1 MMHSDFRTLLYRAEI
16 AYFDSSDLDQFR
28 AVVDSARLRV
38 QTYKH
43 LRDHE
48 VEIFQPIADQ
58 LVTAF
63 PTEDSELLE
72 SALKHWLSVLRYCA
86 MAMLINDPDFLKYRL
101 LEWLVDVVQ
110 AYDLEAIETHLSE
123 NLYSSL
129 QQQLTESQWELLCP
143 FLQQAE
149 ATLIHQTQTANVT
162 R

>member
-1 MMHSDFRTLLYRAEI
+1 MMHSDFRTLLYKAEI

-38 QTYKH
+38 QTYRH

-48 VEIFQPIADQ
+48 VEIFQPIADG
-58 LVTAF
+58 LVAAF
-63 PTEDSELLE
+63 PAEDPKLLE
-72 SALKHWLSVLRYCA
+72 SALKHWLSALRYCT

-110 AYDLEAIETHLSE
+110 AYGLEAVEQHLYE
-123 NLYSSL
+123 NLQSSL
-129 QQQLTESQWELLCP
+129 QQQLTEFQWELLRP

-149 ATLIHQTQTANVT
+149 ATLIRQTQTADIT
-162 R
+162 S